1 MPETLLSPSN
11 IVLFGR
17 VVEDLNVVVPNRP
30 PPGPPPPGPD
40 PRHGPFTTDRT
51 GPNIF
56 LETQLDPNANPMI
69 ARIYGFSYE
78 GRYYDLPWP
87 TMFLVHGPGDPVETL
102 PGAARV
108 SRAPEEPDHTGMAAQ
123 DFSFADDLMAWSYDR
138 ADLSIRM
145 DVESG
150 SFEQILLD
158 LVLGGGGS
166 PSVSGVRV
174 QGVRV
179 AGVRARGVRVAGVR
193 ARGGRDGDSGD

>member
-11 IVLFGR
+11 VVLIGR
-17 VVEDLNVVVPNRP
+17 VVEDLNVVIPDRP
-30 PPGPPPPGPD
+30 PIPPGTPD
-40 PRHGPFTTDRT
+40 PRHGPFTVNRT
-51 GPNIF
+51 SPNRF
-56 LETQLDPNANPMI
+56 LEDQLGAAANPQI

-87 TMFLVHGPGDPVETL
+87 AMFLVHGPGEQL
-102 PGAARV
+102 ESQPGGGSRV

-123 DFSFADDLMAWSYDR
+123 DLSFADDLMAWSYDR

-145 DVESG
+145 DVDSG
-150 SFEQILLD
+150 TFEQILLD
-158 LVLGGGGS
+158 LVFGGGGG

-179 AGVRARGVRVAGVR
+179 SGVRAHGVRVSGVR